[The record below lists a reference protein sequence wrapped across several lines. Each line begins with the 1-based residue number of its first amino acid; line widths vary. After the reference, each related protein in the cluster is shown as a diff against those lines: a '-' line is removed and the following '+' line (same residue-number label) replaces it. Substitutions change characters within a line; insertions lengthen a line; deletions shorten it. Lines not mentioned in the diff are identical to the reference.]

1 MPPTPPPPARQPLS
15 GVGRAFAVVAVVEAF
30 TWAGLLVGMFL
41 KYVTETTEAGVWLF
55 GRLHGAAFV
64 AYVVIALVASVR
76 LRWGWFRTLVAL
88 AAAVPPLT
96 TLLAEWWLR
105 RTGHLG
111 APAPE
116 PAGDAA
122 TGERATV
129 S

>member
-1 MPPTPPPPARQPLS
+1 VYA
-15 GVGRAFAVVAVVEAF
+15 AIAVIEAF

-64 AYVVIALVASVR
+64 AYVVVALVAAVK

-105 RTGHLG
+105 RTGHLSDPTAEPVSTG
-111 APAPE
+111 PGEVVRDPA
-116 PAGDAA
+116 
-122 TGERATV
+122 R
-129 S
+129 